1 MRSLLG
7 ANINGLIKHQ
17 TAIIKIKLP
26 FSPPLPLTIP
36 LPGHVNGSK
45 ILSTLS
51 SGIGH
56 FPCFRLPVHF
66 YFVQWRWRVKKFV
79 VRHFKF
85 YLHLPMFSFA
95 SNQNLQYYIKDFSVQ
110 CSYISTE
117 SLSFMSVFSLCIILM
132 MSVYI
137 CLCSFQWK
145 MSG

>member
-7 ANINGLIKHQ
+7 ANIYCLIKHQ

-36 LPGHVNGSK
+36 LLGQVNGSK

-51 SGIGH
+51 PGIGH
-56 FPCFRLPVHF
+56 CPCFRLPVHF
-66 YFVQWRWRVKKFV
+66 YFVQWGVKKFVV

-95 SNQNLQYYIKDFSVQ
+95 SNQNLQYYIKDFFVQ
-110 CSYISTE
+110 CSRTSTE
-117 SLSFMSVFSLCIILM
+117 SLSFLSVFSLCIILM